1 MLRHASALARS
12 THPGPGLAV
21 TAVAVLLGIAVGL
34 EPWRVAL
41 LGLVILLDQIS
52 VGLSN
57 DWIDA
62 DRDRAVGRADKP
74 VALGQID
81 VRVVRAVAWISAA
94 ASLVLGLPLGLAAAA
109 VHAITLA
116 SAWTYNA
123 ALKNSPL
130 SVLPYVVS
138 FGLLPAIAS
147 LARPVPA
154 LPGWWVFAAGALLGI
169 AAHFAN
175 VLPDLDDDR
184 RTGVRG
190 LPHRLGM
197 RASIVITWVAL
208 LLGALAVTV
217 GVAGTAGGIPLFAVA
232 GSLVTL
238 VIAVMGTVFALRGG
252 VGRWLFRLVIVAALV
267 DVAML
272 VLAGTRMLA

>member
-94 ASLVLGLPLGLAAAA
+94 ASLVLALPLGLAAAA

-123 ALKNSPL
+123 ALKNSAL

-147 LARPVPA
+147 LARPAPA
-154 LPGWWVFAAGALLGI
+154 LPGWWVFGAGALLGI

-208 LLGALAVTV
+208 LLGALAVAV
-217 GVAGTAGGIPLFAVA
+217 GVAGTAGGIPLFAIA
-232 GSLVTL
+232 GSLVSV
-238 VIAVMGTVFALRGG
+238 VIAVIGTVLALRRG

>member
-1 MLRHASALARS
+1 MLRHAGALARS
-12 THPGPGLAV
+12 THAGPGLAV
-21 TAVAVLLGIAVGL
+21 TAVAILLGVAVGL
-34 EPWRVAL
+34 EPWRVVL
-41 LGLVILLDQIS
+41 LGLVMLFDQAS

-62 DRDRAVGRADKP
+62 DRDRAVGRTDKP
-74 VALGQID
+74 VALGQIG
-81 VRVVRAVAWISAA
+81 VSVVRAAAWTSAIV
-94 ASLVLGLPLGLAAAA
+94 SLVLALPLGLAAAV

-116 SAWTYNA
+116 SAWVYNA

-130 SVLPYVVS
+130 SVLPYALS

-147 LARPVPA
+147 LSRPVPA
-154 LPGWWVFAAGALLGI
+154 LPHWWVFAAGGLLGI

-184 RTGVRG
+184 RTGIRG

-208 LLGALAVTV
+208 LLAAAAVTA
-217 GVAGTAGGIPLFAVA
+217 GVAGGAGGIPLFAIA
-232 GSLVTL
+232 GSLVSL
-238 VIAVMGTVFALRGG
+238 VISVVGTTLALRRG